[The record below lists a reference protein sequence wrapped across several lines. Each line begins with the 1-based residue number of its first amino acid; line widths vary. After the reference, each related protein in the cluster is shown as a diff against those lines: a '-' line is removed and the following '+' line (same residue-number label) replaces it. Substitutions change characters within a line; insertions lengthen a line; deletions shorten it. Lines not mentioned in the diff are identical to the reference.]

1 MVQHGCKIRRGKKTE
16 AQASNEL
23 ADLQWTKIFFRGVL
37 MNIQAKAGVA
47 SLEKQIQIV
56 QERARP
62 NGLATHLGVL
72 SSVELLI

>member
-1 MVQHGCKIRRGKKTE
+1 MGVKLGGGKKTE

-23 ADLQWTKIFFRGVL
+23 AYLQWTKIFFKGVL

-62 NGLATHLGVL
+62 NDLATHLGVL
-72 SSVELLI
+72 SSIELLI